1 MNCRIL
7 IILCPFL
14 FFGCEFK
21 TEKAESNDS
30 LKSEADALSRAAI
43 QGKNF
48 LEDGSTYE
56 GELVRGLPHGFGIK
70 EFSNQ
75 DLYEGQFQNGKAHGH
90 GTLRYKSDVNLE
102 KYVGLGR
109 MVEEKA
115 LELSFLRIPQEWS
128 GIGPW
133 VPCFMG
139 IFKDRMA
146 RSSLVNG
153 TEILCRKEKCEMNS
167 GISFRVS
174 LIRWKL
180 PTGSFETC

>member
-102 KYVGLGR
+102 KYVGAWSNGRRRLWNSRFYGFLQNGWALGHGFLALWGFSKYR
-109 MVEEKA
+109 MEPIISGKWNRDS
-115 LELSFLRIPQEWS
+115 LSEGKMRDEFGNQFS
-128 GIGPW
+128 G
-133 VPCFMG
+133 F
-139 IFKDRMA
+139 FNQD
-146 RSSLVNG
+146 
-153 TEILCRKEKCEMNS
+153 
-167 GISFRVS
+167 
-174 LIRWKL
+174 
-180 PTGSFETC
+180 GSYRQDT